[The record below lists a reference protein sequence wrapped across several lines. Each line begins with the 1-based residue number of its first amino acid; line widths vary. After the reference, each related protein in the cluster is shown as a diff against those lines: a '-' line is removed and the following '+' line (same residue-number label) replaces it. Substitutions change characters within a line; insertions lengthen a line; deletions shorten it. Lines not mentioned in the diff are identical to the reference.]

1 MLLSEKR
8 SIEATPL
15 SFFYQRINDVQ
26 LPLVSTKSPRGLP
39 ASTGLYITTFQ
50 TRQTNHT
57 SKRLERFRL
66 RLHHPPFILRLS
78 SHQLRARSHELSLS
92 LSLSTRAW
100 LDQCKPS
107 HSQRFT
113 SLFKSTPL
121 TLSYSFVFLFSR
133 SQKPRIHKRSTSQ
146 RTRDRTLSILCF
158 SFSLFSCFT
167 NCGLDASTLKQIPP
181 ESSSFSC
188 FYHCLGFVSSLKPL
202 PEIGIRRR
210 VCSRPQNRF
219 VHPPHFPQPPL

>member
-1 MLLSEKR
+1 MLLLHSPPLAIPMSLMARNAQSLPLETLPMLLSEKR
-8 SIEATPL
+8 SIESPL
-15 SFFYQRINDVQ
+15 SLSFIKESTTFK

-121 TLSYSFVFLFSR
+121 TLSYSFVFLF
-133 SQKPRIHKRSTSQ
+133 
-146 RTRDRTLSILCF
+146 F
-158 SFSLFSCFT
+158 SVPKT
-167 NCGLDASTLKQIPP
+167 QN
-181 ESSSFSC
+181 
-188 FYHCLGFVSSLKPL
+188 
-202 PEIGIRRR
+202 
-210 VCSRPQNRF
+210 PQTVNITTDS
-219 VHPPHFPQPPL
+219 